1 MNVAL
6 NNKFHCLRERAEKLL
21 QNSENALQEKDL
33 KNLKEMAH
41 ELIVY
46 QTEFEL
52 QNDELRKTHLELQ
65 QTKDRFVE
73 LFENAPVGYVI
84 LNSSGMILQTN
95 AKWQAMLELNEKE
108 FKGSLFTDNILE
120 ADRSIFLSR
129 FKNFFN
135 NPVDKKIILRLKKAQ
150 EKFFYAQIE
159 ATVRYENTEDAAP
172 QKSLLITVSDIS
184 EIKEAQFKLAKAL
197 NFLKLTI
204 NQIPVPVII
213 ASAPDM
219 KLTHFNQGALDLMNA
234 FPGNIHNIA
243 LEEFKNYWP
252 LHHANGT
259 SCVLEDLPI
268 KKAIANREV
277 TSNQEFILPIEKGER
292 WVSISAAPLID
303 DDGFVIAGIMAF
315 PDITEKKLLEKKLI
329 QSEKMESI
337 GNLAGG
343 IAHHFNNILSS
354 ILGFSEIALGS
365 VEEGSDLEN
374 DLKEIH
380 TAGKRARDLVLQI
393 LSFARQDNEEVR
405 PVSIANVVKESIK
418 LLQSTIPADIEIQQ
432 SISTTAMVLGNP
444 ALLQQVIL
452 NLSSNAADAME
463 ENGGTLSIRLTDQP
477 VDTIFAAE
485 NELSGPGSYV
495 ELTITD
501 TGTGIAPNIIKAIFE
516 PYFTTKETGKG
527 TGMGLA
533 SAYGI
538 VKKYGGNIYVESRL
552 KQGSVFKVLLPSVQ
566 KDRVHDTSGS
576 CDTQAQ
582 STTKVERSVS
592 VTQTFL

>member
-6 NNKFHCLRERAEKLL
+6 NKKFHSLRARAEKML
-21 QNSENALQEKDL
+21 QTSENALRTNDL
-33 KNLKEMAH
+33 KNIKEMAH

-46 QTEFEL
+46 QTELEL
-52 QNDELRKTHLELQ
+52 QNDELRETHLELQ
-65 QTKDRFVE
+65 QTKNRFVA
-73 LFENAPVGYVI
+73 LFENAPVGYVV
-84 LNSSGMILQTN
+84 LDSSGVILQTN
-95 AKWQAMLELNEKE
+95 ATWRAMLELNEKE
-108 FKGSLFTDNILE
+108 FKGSSFADNILE

-129 FKNFFN
+129 FKIFFK
-135 NPVDKKIILRLKKAQ
+135 NPVDKKIVVRLKKAQ
-150 EKFFYAQIE
+150 GNFFYAQIE
-159 ATVRYENTEDAAP
+159 AKVSNEKTQDIEH

-184 EIKEAQFKLAKAL
+184 EIKETQFKLAKAL
-197 NFLKLTI
+197 NFLNLTI

-213 ASAPDM
+213 ASAQDM
-219 KLTHFNQGALDLMNA
+219 KLTHFNQGALDLMNV
-234 FPGNIHNIA
+234 FPGSILNIS
-243 LEEFKNYWP
+243 LEEYKNYWP
-252 LHHANGT
+252 LHHVNGT
-259 SCVLEDLPI
+259 PCPLENSPI

-277 TSNQEFILPIEKGER
+277 TSNQEFILPLDKGER

-315 PDITEKKLLEKKLI
+315 PDITEKKQLEKKLI

-365 VEEGSDLEN
+365 VEKGSDLEN

-405 PVSIANVVKESIK
+405 AVSIANVVKESIK
-418 LLQSTIPADIEIQQ
+418 LLQSTIPANIEIQQ
-432 SISTTAMVLGNP
+432 SVSTEAMVLGNST
-444 ALLQQVIL
+444 LLQQVIL

-463 ENGGTLSIRLTDQP
+463 ENGGTLSICLSDQS
-477 VDTIFAAE
+477 VDTKFAAE
-485 NELSGPGSYV
+485 NELAGPGNYV

-501 TGTGIAPNIIKAIFE
+501 TGTGIAPDIIKAIFD

-538 VKKYGGNIYVESRL
+538 VKKYGGNIYVESQL
-552 KQGSVFKVLLPSVQ
+552 NQGSVFKILLPSVQ
-566 KDRVHDTSGS
+566 KKAGT
-576 CDTQAQ
+576 
-582 STTKVERSVS
+582 
-592 VTQTFL
+592 